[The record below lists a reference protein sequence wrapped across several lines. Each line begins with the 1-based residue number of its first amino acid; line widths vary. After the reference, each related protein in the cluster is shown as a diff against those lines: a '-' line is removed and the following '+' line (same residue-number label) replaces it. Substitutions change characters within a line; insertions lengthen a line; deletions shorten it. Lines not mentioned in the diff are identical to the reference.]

1 MESKGVSGFTILIVI
16 FVIILIVSV
25 LSSLLVGMNIMDI
38 LQGMYIQIGLWLVLI
53 GFGVFLTIVGV
64 TAVKLTKRTLPLIV
78 AKIGMAMITLSLLIV
93 IVSLV
98 LPLFFNKTINFQECE
113 QLVDPKNVYKTTACV
128 FVGYAPTP
136 EASMVTYLNFIIT
149 AIICPFAFFYYIF
162 KDLIGTMNFPSD
174 KNAQNVIA
182 FVGAY
187 SALRGALASYF
198 VEFFT
203 YGWFGMG
210 ALAFGVF
217 MMMMAWA
224 LIRKYFE
231 AIILTD
237 TMKKIFMVLSGGD
250 VVTPKELIDLIV
262 GSGLPYTF
270 LGSHFPEVE
279 STLNKLGFQSLANQ
293 IRAKYLEA
301 QQKFSKMSDRNSYL
315 SKELKKLV

>member
-1 MESKGVSGFTILIVI
+1 MESKVVSGFAILIVI

-25 LSSLLVGMNIMDI
+25 LSSLLVGTNIMDI
-38 LQGMYIQIGLWLVLI
+38 PIGLWLVLI
-53 GFGVFLTIVGV
+53 GLGVFLTIVGV

-237 TMKKIFMVLSGGD
+237 TMKKIF
-250 VVTPKELIDLIV
+250 
-262 GSGLPYTF
+262 
-270 LGSHFPEVE
+270 
-279 STLNKLGFQSLANQ
+279 
-293 IRAKYLEA
+293 
-301 QQKFSKMSDRNSYL
+301 
-315 SKELKKLV
+315 